1 MNNAELKEY
10 LSEKIDTNHKHTLL
24 LLEAIRD
31 QTTKNNERMN
41 AVELKLWEVAKDEAN
56 HVINCPN
63 VALIQALQDENQEI
77 RIIKKY
83 PKAALGILV
92 FFVLGALFTVYL
104 GYSRVGNELDTIKAR
119 QGLILNEKTSQMKK

>member
-24 LLEAIRD
+24 LLEAIRE
-31 QTTKNNERMN
+31 QTTKTNGRVNTLE
-41 AVELKLWEVAKDEAN
+41 VKLWKVVEDEAK

-63 VALIQALQDENQEI
+63 VPLIQALQDENQEI

-83 PKAALGILV
+83 PKVALGILV
-92 FFVLGALFTVYL
+92 FFVVGALFAVYL
-104 GYSRVGNELDTIKAR
+104 GYSRVGNELDMIKAR
-119 QGLILNEKTSQMKK
+119 QGLMLNEKTSQMEK